1 MSQGRLSFQDLLD
14 LDASGE
20 DWELYSDAELEAL
33 FDGLTNRDP
42 DLPKGETT
50 KLCGAQKC
58 WLARRHDNWV
68 RGNRYDDRNLRGW
81 LKADPRWDSATKTGV
96 KKSEEKRTKLI
107 MAIRIKARSQAFG
120 REWNRLT
127 RLTED

>member
-33 FDGLTNRDP
+33 FDGLTNADP
-42 DLPKGETT
+42 LLPKGETN

-58 WLARRHDNWV
+58 WLARRHHNWL
-68 RGNRYDDRNLRGW
+68 RNIDDRRLWMMSQSLKRNLK
-81 LKADPRWDSATKTGV
+81 KAQEMRA
-96 KKSEEKRTKLI
+96 KRI
-107 MAIRIKARSQAFG
+107 MAITIKARSQALG

-127 RLTED
+127 RLATED